1 MPNAISAHY
10 TDAKLP
16 AGCPVDD
23 KIDVFEDWMNGWLL
37 LHAYALSDE
46 AYKLRT
52 DAGFAILMLT
62 TAYFEPIESYHT
74 GRPSHPEL
82 CAELANFRGPVRC
95 PTRSLLLASLV

>member
-37 LHAYALSDE
+37 LHAHALFDE
-46 AYKLRT
+46 AYRFRK

-62 TAYFEPIESYHT
+62 
-74 GRPSHPEL
+74 RLSHLKGIRADKCNGMSE
-82 CAELANFRGPVRC
+82 G
-95 PTRSLLLASLV
+95 